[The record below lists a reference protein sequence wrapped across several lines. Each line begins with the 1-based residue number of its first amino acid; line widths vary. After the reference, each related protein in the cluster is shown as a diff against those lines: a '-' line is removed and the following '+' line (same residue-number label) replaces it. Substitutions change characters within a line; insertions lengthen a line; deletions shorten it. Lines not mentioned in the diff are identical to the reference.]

1 MSVTLRSVSYS
12 GNDVIKTVTENQHA
26 GLVLAK
32 FHQTTRV
39 MSDIWEDL
47 PYALVWNVKENRAD
61 KIHIESL
68 NDAVVDATSEVLEA
82 YRSWVVTNYINSYKV
97 KILDKQSIPKIGS
110 MVKVVSGR
118 NSKGTI
124 GKVTYIKDM
133 PYQMGYRTHLIPK
146 LCIALSDDKV
156 TMTGRYGRTYDKYTN
171 VAWVWARNCK
181 VLNSE
186 IISDEDLQQI
196 KSDAEKHADTVFLN
210 LKKTYF
216 PEFSSFR

>member
-1 MSVTLRSVSYS
+1 
-12 GNDVIKTVTENQHA
+12 
-26 GLVLAK
+26 
-32 FHQTTRV
+32 
-39 MSDIWEDL
+39 
-47 PYALVWNVKENRAD
+47 
-61 KIHIESL
+61 
-68 NDAVVDATSEVLEA
+68 
-82 YRSWVVTNYINSYKV
+82 
-97 KILDKQSIPKIGS
+97 